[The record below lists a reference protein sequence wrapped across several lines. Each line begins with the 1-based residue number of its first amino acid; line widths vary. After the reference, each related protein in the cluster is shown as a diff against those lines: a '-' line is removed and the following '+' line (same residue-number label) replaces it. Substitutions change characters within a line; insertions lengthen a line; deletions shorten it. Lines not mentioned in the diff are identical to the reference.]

1 MSRLSWTRLKSS
13 ARERLVAAC
22 AWIEGHPNELAAFA
36 TIVALAEVK
45 LTVRAVDG
53 RLDVDV
59 RAIPPVTKDPI
70 ASELIQ
76 MITEFATDHATS
88 AGPESSPAF
97 GDWLEGHGFSNMSI
111 ALLSSDANWQDLTAT
126 AEIIA
131 AAIRT
136 LSKRSQVLAQ
146 THIGNI
152 LARDLPQGLFLRH
165 SLTRVAE
172 WLLAPETSGRSDRTE
187 VLTRRWQAMTIYG
200 ALSDTLRDEYV
211 TAIIDAGLPLAPV
224 LKERHSL
231 SAAELRSLRNG
242 RHLRDSIES
251 STDFH
256 VAIEELK
263 AHETPLHEWPGG
275 GRSDEAD
282 AWGTSSWVKGPRQH
296 FVRPDYLGLHKDGI
310 TDAINAMREDLL
322 RPLVAERIR
331 LGDYAPTQNIVTF
344 ARSIELGGKGGGGLA
359 RRRLIAALR
368 NAIVGPRKARALH
381 DAVGLWHRRVA
392 SLSALRHERM
402 VESPGWPALCAPWRS
417 PCGRYDIVVLS
428 SAMDL
433 VEEGRVLDHCVGG
446 YYDICRRGDTQ
457 ILSLR
462 EDGKRVAT
470 VELKLGSDLA
480 ALTLEVGQFKA
491 YRNATPPVHFHD
503 PLHAFLRAVRN
514 GDHPVNAGT
523 LARYRKR
530 MRGIWDGA
538 WNSQALS
545 LAHAREVFPFY
556 LPLLPRGTPGA
567 FDVWCKTTGL
577 TAAIDATLT
586 HLEAASRRT

>member
-22 AWIEGHPNELAAFA
+22 AWIEGHPTELAAFA

-45 LTVRAVDG
+45 LVVRAIDG
-53 RLDVDV
+53 RLDAYV
-59 RAIPPVTKDPI
+59 RTIPSVTNDPL
-70 ASELIQ
+70 AAELVR
-76 MITEFATDHATS
+76 MITEIATDHATS
-88 AGPESSPAF
+88 ARPESSPAF
-97 GDWLEGHGFSNMSI
+97 GDWVEGHGFSSMSI
-111 ALLSSDANWQDLTAT
+111 ALLSRDANWQDLTTA

-136 LSKRSQVLAQ
+136 LSKRSQMLAR
-146 THIGNI
+146 THMGNI
-152 LARDLPQGLFLRH
+152 LARDLPQGLFLHRN
-165 SLTRVAE
+165 LTRVAE
-172 WLLAPETSGRSDRTE
+172 WLLAPETSGRLDRADAL
-187 VLTRRWQAMTIYG
+187 VCRRQAMTIYG
-200 ALSDTLRDEYV
+200 ALSDTLRDEDV
-211 TAIIDAGLPLAPV
+211 TAVIDAGLPLAPV
-224 LKERHSL
+224 LMERHGL

-275 GRSDEAD
+275 ERPDEAD

-331 LGDYAPTQNIVTF
+331 VGDYAPTQDIVTF
-344 ARSIELGGKGGGGLA
+344 ARSIELSAKGGGGVA
-359 RRRLIAALR
+359 RRRLIGALR

-402 VESPGWPALCAPWRS
+402 VESPGWPTLSAPWCS
-417 PCGRYDIVVLS
+417 SCGRYDIVVLS
-428 SAMDL
+428 SAVDL
-433 VEEGRVLDHCVGG
+433 VEEGRILDHCVGG

-462 EDGKRVAT
+462 EDGKRVAA
-470 VELKLGSDLA
+470 VELKLGSDLTA
-480 ALTLEVGQFKA
+480 PTLEVGQFKA
-491 YRNATPPVHFHD
+491 YRNATPPGHLHD
-503 PLHAFLRAVRN
+503 PLRAFLQAVRN

-523 LARYRKR
+523 LARYRKK
-530 MRGIWDGA
+530 MRDIWDGA

-556 LPLLPRGTPGA
+556 LPLLPRGTPGT
-567 FDVWCKTTGL
+567 FDAWCKTTGL